1 MTQILIH
8 SSEIQWLMDM
18 LYICNTDLS
27 NKIQDI
33 IRNESDQLE
42 IRIKPLV
49 YRIEDD
55 RDT

>member
-33 IRNESDQLE
+33 VRNENEQLE